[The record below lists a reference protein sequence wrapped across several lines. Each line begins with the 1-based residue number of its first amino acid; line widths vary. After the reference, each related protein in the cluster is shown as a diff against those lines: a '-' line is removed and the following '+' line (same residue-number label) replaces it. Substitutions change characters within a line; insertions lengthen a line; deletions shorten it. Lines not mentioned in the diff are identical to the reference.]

1 MIKIDDLDILRTTEV
16 RRAIEENISQDPTK
30 IALSKSIPHAAL
42 VATQVKYLQRA
53 RRKLPALYEARC
65 VIPPRAFEQC
75 SSQESAQRKPLAGG
89 SVLDMTC
96 GLGIDAIALA
106 SRFERVVAIERD
118 EALAEVVRYNMLLL
132 GITNV
137 EVVTASSEEYVAS
150 TTEKFDWVFV
160 DPDRRSSEGKKM
172 VCMEDCSPNVVE
184 LMPRLREISK
194 RVAIKLSPMFDC
206 AEAFRLCSPAEVEVV
221 SMGGE
226 CKEVNIYTEAEHD
239 VLRIAVVGDGE
250 WCFSHEAMSAE
261 PCLEPFVPSEYR
273 YLLVPDVSL
282 QKARVAIA
290 ALSPY
295 ASIWSNNGYAFAR
308 EQVSEPLPVRAFEI
322 ENIEPYRPKE
332 LKRKWK
338 GLGIEIM
345 KRDTLLSIDAVRRAT
360 GARAGGDRIAALT
373 TVAEDTWVIHLKK
386 WSNEGRGYNKEPG
399 ATH

>member
-137 EVVTASSEEYVAS
+137 EVVTASSEEYIAS

-239 VLRIAVVGDGE
+239 V
-250 WCFSHEAMSAE
+250 SS
-261 PCLEPFVPSEYR
+261 
-273 YLLVPDVSL
+273 
-282 QKARVAIA
+282 K
-290 ALSPY
+290 
-295 ASIWSNNGYAFAR
+295 
-308 EQVSEPLPVRAFEI
+308 
-322 ENIEPYRPKE
+322 
-332 LKRKWK
+332 
-338 GLGIEIM
+338 
-345 KRDTLLSIDAVRRAT
+345 LSIAITTCDCHACKGAV
-360 GARAGGDRIAALT
+360 
-373 TVAEDTWVIHLKK
+373 
-386 WSNEGRGYNKEPG
+386 
-399 ATH
+399 